1 MSKPRQIN
9 NNFEI
14 EINNSD
20 TNIKIAAVVTKKKKK
35 KNVTTTKTKGTQKTT
50 TPLTSL
56 TRLAWT
62 LTTAFILI
70 CILIE
75 FSALSSSSSSL
86 HLTSATATATSVVD
100 DSSSIIGD
108 KEEEEEGGGGGG
120 GVEQKCDVDDIDN
133 NIDGTC
139 TPTPI
144 STKTTRDIGIDE
156 FDDDKYYD
164 DDDDDDYVD
173 DDDDDDDDDYG
184 YNENDGEDD
193 KISSDKSESN
203 ISTSTT
209 TTTSNNHNLPQQPSS
224 SASSTAS
231 STNDHDAT
239 ALTDSDADSN
249 SDSYKLSF
257 SMNEILQLKP
267 SDLPPPFLFNDFG
280 SPTSISIDVENENEI
295 KQSKEEEKEKEA
307 TTTTTGTTGTT
318 KIIKILPGSIMQ
330 QNIAATNN
338 AQNNDTTTTTA
349 SKEFESKLYVL
360 PNFMPRDTVKE
371 ILTLLRGHENM
382 TIANGY
388 QSIALNEDPD
398 PVDAMTSQRIF
409 LDDDSNNR
417 SPKQSTI
424 EQIQLRQKL
433 KLLMDPYK
441 DIMTLFLRK
450 WYSNKCGKDNR
461 KCTPCYTFLR
471 RYRGG
476 ERRGNVP
483 HHDSMSYIS
492 VVISLSDYD
501 TEYQGGLYVS
511 SKNSERNYI
520 KLNRGDAVVHQWDL
534 HHGVHVLDENIHG
547 DTSERWS
554 WIFWTRDSDTCDD
567 HSKEWYKD
575 CADDGNPS
583 CMYLRATNEGTDEG
597 RITWNEKASNAG
609 DALASVKL
617 GYAYLKLLPS
627 DIVSYDVK
635 KAESLFLKAIRS
647 SNEPDGHY
655 ALASLYLKQVTH
667 QIQNSISMIKE
678 QNNGDTGND
687 RQIKMK
693 IMDILKKGLI
703 SPKLINAIGHLEE
716 AAKCGHMFAQFNLG
730 IVHLY
735 GYGRSYRSGDGNG
748 NGNTDPNMAGMWFE
762 ASGLPEGY
770 IVKSMHSNSIG
781 NKEEAESFQQKAYTL
796 GYGSPW
802 RQMARERAGS
812 GGSSGAKLNLQWPP
826 IPSGQIP
833 QEF

>member
-1 MSKPRQIN
+1 MSKPYKIN
-9 NNFEI
+9 NIEI
-14 EINNSD
+14 EINND
-20 TNIKIAAVVTKKKKK
+20 DDIKSTAAAATKKKK
-35 KNVTTTKTKGTQKTT
+35 NATTTKTKVSTKTT

-75 FSALSSSSSSL
+75 LSALSSSSL
-86 HLTSATATATSVVD
+86 HLTSATATAT
-100 DSSSIIGD
+100 
-108 KEEEEEGGGGGG
+108 
-120 GVEQKCDVDDIDN
+120 N
-133 NIDGTC
+133 
-139 TPTPI
+139 
-144 STKTTRDIGIDE
+144 
-156 FDDDKYYD
+156 D
-164 DDDDDDYVD
+164 DDDGFD
-173 DDDDDDDDDYG
+173 
-184 YNENDGEDD
+184 ENDGEDD

-203 ISTSTT
+203 IATGTSTAPT
-209 TTTSNNHNLPQQPSS
+209 TTTSNNPTLPQQPSS
-224 SASSTAS
+224 SSSASSTK
-231 STNDHDAT
+231 DHDAT
-239 ALTDSDADSN
+239 ALTDSD
-249 SDSYKLSF
+249 SYKSSF

-280 SPTSISIDVENENEI
+280 SPTSISIDVENENENEI
-295 KQSKEEEKEKEA
+295 KQSKEEEKKEETTT
-307 TTTTTGTTGTT
+307 TTTTTGIT

-330 QNIAATNN
+330 QNIAA
-338 AQNNDTTTTTA
+338 
-349 SKEFESKLYVL
+349 SKELFESKLYVL
-360 PNFMPRDTVKE
+360 PDFMPRDTVKE

-450 WYSNKCGKDNR
+450 WYSDKCGKDNR

-597 RITWNEKASNAG
+597 RIKWNEKASNAG

-678 QNNGDTGND
+678 QNNGDD

-693 IMDILKKGLI
+693 IMDVLKKGLI

-781 NKEEAESFQQKAYTL
+781 KKEEAESFQQKAYTL

>member
-14 EINNSD
+14 EINNND

-62 LTTAFILI
+62 LTTVFILI

-86 HLTSATATATSVVD
+86 HLTSATATATATSVVD

-108 KEEEEEGGGGGG
+108 KEEEEEGGGGEGG

-156 FDDDKYYD
+156 DDDDKYYD

-173 DDDDDDDDDYG
+173 DDDNDDDDDYG

-209 TTTSNNHNLPQQPSS
+209 TTTSKNHNLPQQPSSS

-280 SPTSISIDVENENEI
+280 SPTSISIDVEE
-295 KQSKEEEKEKEA
+295 KEEA
-307 TTTTTGTTGTT
+307 NTITTTTGTT
-318 KIIKILPGSIMQ
+318 KLIKILPGSIMQ
-330 QNIAATNN
+330 QNIAAATNN
-338 AQNNDTTTTTA
+338 AQNNDTPTTTTT
-349 SKEFESKLYVL
+349 SNKEFESKLYVL
-360 PNFMPRDTVKE
+360 PDFMPRDTVKE

-567 HSKEWYKD
+567 HSNEWYKD

-597 RITWNEKASNAG
+597 RIKWNEKASNAG

-667 QIQNSISMIKE
+667 QIQNSISMIKK
-678 QNNGDTGND
+678 QTNGDTTGDSNND
-687 RQIKMK
+687 RQVKME
-693 IMDILKKGLI
+693 IMDVLKKGLI

-781 NKEEAESFQQKAYTL
+781 NKKEAESFQQKAYTL

>member
-9 NNFEI
+9 NNLEI
-14 EINNSD
+14 EINNND

-108 KEEEEEGGGGGG
+108 KEEEEGGGEEGEGG

-156 FDDDKYYD
+156 FDDDKYYED

-441 DIMTLFLRK
+441 DTMTLFLRK

-597 RITWNEKASNAG
+597 RIKWNEKASNAG

-678 QNNGDTGND
+678 QNNGDD
-687 RQIKMK
+687 RQIKIK
-693 IMDILKKGLI
+693 IMDVLKKGLI

-781 NKEEAESFQQKAYTL
+781 NQKEAESFQQKAYTL